1 MNLRRP
7 LTLVILIGVVAATA
21 GALLARMLS
30 QSPVPLAGGTWL
42 PEPRQIAP
50 FVLQDLSG
58 KAFDNAALRGR
69 PHLLFFGFT
78 YCPDVCPTT
87 LATLREVYQA
97 RGDGDLADL
106 RVLFVSIDPERDSA
120 ANLRQYLNAFS
131 HDFEGLRTDE
141 PNAIKPLLASLGAI
155 AVRETLPDGS
165 YTMDHTAA
173 VYLLDRRGRYRA
185 VFTPPFTAARL
196 NADLQRVAAARRL

>member
-1 MNLRRP
+1 MKLRRLLP
-7 LTLVILIGVVAATA
+7 LGLLIGVVAAAA
-21 GALLARMLS
+21 GAMLARMLS

-42 PEPRQIAP
+42 PEARQIAP
-50 FVLQDLSG
+50 FALQDLAG
-58 KAFDNAALRGR
+58 RNFDNAALRGR

-97 RGDGDLADL
+97 RGSTELADL
-106 RVLFVSIDPERDSA
+106 GVLFVSVDPERDTA

-131 HDFEGLRTDE
+131 HEFEGLRSDD
-141 PNAIKPLLASLGAI
+141 PAALKPLLTSLGAI

-173 VYLLDRRGRYRA
+173 VYLLDRSGHYRA
-185 VFTPPFTAARL
+185 VFTPPFTAQRL
-196 NADLQRVAAARRL
+196 SADLQRVAAARRL